1 MEISVSYLKS
11 KYNTNETIK
20 KIMETSANY
29 LHADLMDGGFVPV
42 KNFTIS
48 SLLETL
54 KESSKPLDIHLMCFD
69 PIIYIE
75 DLAKLKPAYITFH
88 VEATKDV
95 IKTIELIKRN
105 NIKVGL
111 ALRPD
116 TNYLELMPF
125 LPLIDLVLIMSVEP
139 GKGGQTF
146 IPEAK
151 NRLQELI
158 NIRQNNHLPFKI
170 AMDGGINNETI
181 KQVKDI
187 DIAISGSYVCES
199 NDYEYAIK
207 SLKY

>member
-11 KYNTNETIK
+11 KYNELETIK
-20 KIMETSANY
+20 RITESSADFI
-29 LHADLMDGGFVPV
+29 HVDLMDGGFVPT
-42 KNFTIS
+42 KNFTIQS
-48 SLLETL
+48 VTKLLSDA
-54 KESSKPLDIHLMCFD
+54 KKPLDIHLMCFD

-75 DLAKLKPAYITFH
+75 ELAKLKPAYITFH
-88 VEATKDV
+88 IEATKDI

-111 ALRPD
+111 SLRPD

-125 LPLIDLVLIMSVEP
+125 LPLIDLVLIMSVTP

-146 IPEAK
+146 IPESK

-158 NIRQNNHLPFKI
+158 NIRENNHLNFKI
-170 AMDGGINNETI
+170 AMDGGLNNETI
-181 KQVKDI
+181 KLVKGL
-187 DIAISGSYVCES
+187 DIAVSGSYICNS
-199 NDYEYAIK
+199 DDYEYAIK